1 MKHMFGLRTSRQ
13 EADRRAAWV
22 GSLAGSLSGSQP
34 GLGKQ
39 PVVGRGVLPATL
51 VPVRDVSEL
60 HAQHRCLN
68 GVHASVPAEF
78 VMVVAPGTAM
88 VAELP
93 HVLGY
98 LRTVRG
104 DDASVSVSAEV
115 LGGIETEGGGY
126 AERAR
131 AASAPLGANRLGGVL
146 DDCHFELLGIFMN
159 YAVESV
165 HIGALPVKMHGKN
178 RANISGLGWSGLP
191 VAESPANQRRIQIQG
206 AGINV
211 HEDRRCARPH
221 NCAGRGKEAECGGDH
236 RVPGLYT
243 GGDERQPERLRSR
256 RTADGAGC
264 SRQGG
269 NLSLERFN
277 LRTEDEALRIA
288 YASDGGQHLGAEAI
302 VLAAQV
308 QERNSERNSER
319 NGLGRGVCWRL
330 AGK

>member
-1 MKHMFGLRTSRQ
+1 MKHMFSLRTSRQ
-13 EADRRAAWV
+13 QAHRRAAWV

-39 PVVGRGVLPATL
+39 PVVGCGVLLAAL

-68 GVHASVPAEF
+68 SVHASVPAEF
-78 VMVVAPGTAM
+78 VMVVAPRTAM

-131 AASAPLGANRLGGVL
+131 AASAPLGANRLGSVL
-146 DDCHFELLGIFMN
+146 DNCDSEFLSIFMN
-159 YAVESV
+159 YTVECV
-165 HIGALPVKMHGKN
+165 HVGALDVEMDGKN
-178 RANISGLGWSGLP
+178 GAKIFGSFCAELPITEVPILQLPILQLGTD
-191 VAESPANQRRIQIQG
+191 ERRIEIQG
-206 AGINV
+206 AGIDV

-221 NCAGRGKEAECGGDH
+221 NCAGRGKEAECGGDD

-288 YASDGGQHLGAEAI
+288 YASD
-302 VLAAQV
+302 
-308 QERNSERNSER
+308 
-319 NGLGRGVCWRL
+319 
-330 AGK
+330 